1 MFNTSE
7 RIERIRDFIKYQKTI
22 NTVQKQM
29 GSNTKYSDLVY
40 NDIYASITEARVGDV
55 SSMKL
60 LTYGNKSISGKPL
73 SSKLL
78 Q

>member
-29 GSNTKYSDLVY
+29 GSNTRYSDLVY
-40 NDIYASITEARVGDV
+40 NDIEWACKEIEEL
-55 SSMKL
+55 KL
-60 LTYGNKSISGKPL
+60 EIVRTNNMVKIGNF
-73 SSKLL
+73 SSKKIL
-78 Q
+78 

>member
-29 GSNTKYSDLVY
+29 GSNTRYSDLVY
-40 NDIYASITEARVGDV
+40 NDIEWACKEIEEL
-55 SSMKL
+55 KL
-60 LTYGNKSISGKPL
+60 EIVRTNNMVKIGKF
-73 SSKLL
+73 SSKKIL
-78 Q
+78 

>member
-7 RIERIRDFIKYQKTI
+7 RIERIRDFIKHQKII

-40 NDIYASITEARVGDV
+40 NDIEWACKEIEEL
-55 SSMKL
+55 KL
-60 LTYGNKSISGKPL
+60 EIVRTNNMVKIGKF
-73 SSKLL
+73 SSKKIL
-78 Q
+78 